1 MIKNNQKVFNRMH
14 VAMDAVIMIIS
25 YALAYFIKFYILDAD
40 TIGVGVL
47 PPKDY
52 FVVLFFVV
60 QFFSS
65 LEYTCMY
72 EWLGVSKEIVH
83 VVFILCSYFPLL
95 LLKREGGK

>member
-1 MIKNNQKVFNRMH
+1 MH

-52 FVVLFFVV
+52 FVVLFF
-60 QFFSS
+60 
-65 LEYTCMY
+65 
-72 EWLGVSKEIVH
+72 IV
-83 VVFILCSYFPLL
+83 P
-95 LLKREGGK
+95 G